1 MLSLKASRADNFYY
15 GSVEDE
21 RIKKKQEEK
30 KRKKNKKDY
39 SEIKFEVPY
48 TIICTKCKAY
58 VYKGERFNSQ
68 RRQVGFYL
76 STPFYSFSFTCKKCH
91 NEIAFETNPKDC
103 SYDII
108 QGARKKNEQFEN
120 VLTEQG
126 RNNVN
131 SIDFE
136 KNKKKKINPFLL
148 LEVEA
153 LRRKG
158 RHGEQ
163 DTQWSREEAT
173 DRGEKVTDGGQEA
186 THGGRKPATSDAHEE
201 LPSDHSSGGELP
213 HEDRSNEEEEEE
225 EEDDSPSEEHMN
237 DVIKQN
243 YRRNHMM
250 KNDFSCNSN
259 LRKQLREMKREKIQQ
274 LEERKRKNIFIDIV
288 EGGDPLEELLVKR
301 YVRFGEKFRRGR
313 GAQGEG
319 TQGKATQAE
328 GTKAGGAKAGGVRPS
343 GHRSKDRSG
352 YDPPIKRKLAKNN
365 LIKKKKSSIFD
376 KKYLKKGR

>member
-21 RIKKKQEEK
+21 RTKKKKEEEK
-30 KRKKNKKDY
+30 KKKNKKDY
-39 SEIKFEVPY
+39 NEIKFEVPY
-48 TIICTKCKAY
+48 TIICTKCKSY
-58 VYKGERFNSQ
+58 VYKGERFNSE

-76 STPFYSFSFTCKKCH
+76 STPFYSFTFTCKKCP
-91 NEIAFETNPKDC
+91 NVIVFETNPKDC

-148 LEVEA
+148 LEAEA
-153 LRRKG
+153 LRKKG
-158 RHGEQ
+158 REGEQANRQGAEQ
-163 DTQWSREEAT
+163 DTPS
-173 DRGEKVTDGGQEA
+173 GERPLGSDD
-186 THGGRKPATSDAHEE
+186 TSHDE
-201 LPSDHSSGGELP
+201 LPTDHSSGGELP
-213 HEDRSNEEEEEE
+213 NEEQSNG
-225 EEDDSPSEEHMN
+225 EDDPPSEEYMN

-243 YRRNHMM
+243 YRRNHIM

-259 LRKQLREMKREKIQQ
+259 LRKQLRDIKRAKIQELQ
-274 LEERKRKNIFIDIV
+274 ERKRKNLFIDIV
-288 EGGDPLEELLVKR
+288 EGDPLEEVLVKK
-301 YVRFGEKFRRGR
+301 YVRYGEKLRRGR
-313 GAQGEG
+313 G
-319 TQGKATQAE
+319 TQGKDTQRE
-328 GTKAGGAKAGGVRPS
+328 GILAS
-343 GHRSKDRSG
+343 GNHSKDRPG
-352 YDPPIKRKLAKNN
+352 IDPPIKRKLAKSN

-376 KKYLKKGR
+376 QKYLKKGK

>member
-21 RIKKKQEEK
+21 RIKKKKEEEK
-30 KRKKNKKDY
+30 KKKNKKDY

-58 VYKGERFNSQ
+58 VYKGERFNSE

-76 STPFYSFSFTCKKCH
+76 STPFYSFTFTCKKCP
-91 NEIAFETNPKDC
+91 NVIAFETNPKDC
-103 SYDII
+103 SYDVI

-136 KNKKKKINPFLL
+136 KNKKKKTNPFLL

-153 LRRKG
+153 LRKKG
-158 RHGEQ
+158 HQGEQ
-163 DTQWSREEAT
+163 ATQPGGKEDSHWVEKPLGSVEASQ
-173 DRGEKVTDGGQEA
+173 D
-186 THGGRKPATSDAHEE
+186 E
-201 LPSDHSSGGELP
+201 LPDDDSSGGELP
-213 HEDRSNEEEEEE
+213 DEERSNEE
-225 EEDDSPSEEHMN
+225 DDPPSEEHMN

-243 YRRNHMM
+243 YRRNHIL

-259 LRKQLREMKREKIQQ
+259 LRKQLRDIKRDKIQQ
-274 LEERKRKNIFIDIV
+274 LQERKRKNIFIDIV
-288 EGGDPLEELLVKR
+288 EGDPLEEVLVKR
-301 YVRFGEKFRRGR
+301 YVRYGEKFKRRRG
-313 GAQGEG
+313 
-319 TQGKATQAE
+319 TQAE
-328 GTKAGGAKAGGVRPS
+328 GVHAND
-343 GHRSKDRSG
+343 HHSKDRPG
-352 YDPPIKRKLAKNN
+352 KDPPIKRKLAKSN

-376 KKYLKKGR
+376 QKYLRKGK

>member
-21 RIKKKQEEK
+21 RIKKKKQKEEK
-30 KRKKNKKDY
+30 KRNKIKKDY

-58 VYKGERFNSQ
+58 VYKGERFNSE
-68 RRQVGFYL
+68 RRQIGFYL
-76 STPFYSFSFTCKKCH
+76 STPFYSFTFTCKKCL
-91 NEIAFETNPKDC
+91 NIIAFETNPKDC
-103 SYDII
+103 SYDVI

-136 KNKKKKINPFLL
+136 KNKKKTNPFLL

-158 RHGEQ
+158 RSGE
-163 DTQWSREEAT
+163 
-173 DRGEKVTDGGQEA
+173 EA
-186 THGGRKPATSDAHEE
+186 THGSE
-201 LPSDHSSGGELP
+201 LHNEDHS
-213 HEDRSNEEEEEE
+213 N
-225 EEDDSPSEEHMN
+225 EDDSQNEEHININ
-237 DVIKQN
+237 DVIKEN
-243 YRRNHMM
+243 YRRNHIM
-250 KNDFSCNSN
+250 KNDFFCNSN
-259 LRKQLREMKREKIQQ
+259 LRKQLRDMKKEKIQQ

-288 EGGDPLEELLVKR
+288 EGGDPLEEVVVKE

-313 GAQGEG
+313 GAQAEG
-319 TQGKATQAE
+319 TQ
-328 GTKAGGAKAGGVRPS
+328 AGGVRLS
-343 GHRSKDRSG
+343 DHRSKDRQG
-352 YDPPIKRKLAKNN
+352 KDPPIKRKLAKSS

-376 KKYLKKGR
+376 QKYLKKGR